1 MNSELGSS
9 QSPKHSVSLC
19 WAPDTRSLL
28 SPSLIWSLI
37 VCKGQ
42 EIKGERAV
50 TTLGLRQP
58 EPGCQN
64 NQPIRQHKPEAKGE
78 KQTRTDSSGQR
89 GETKPVSNV
98 LGDRVLGAGS
108 KSPVG
113 HWVTEQRRALASD
126 SSLSTCEKALGLS
139 FPNGYGDGQ
148 TDGTVSGKA

>member
-1 MNSELGSS
+1 MAREER
-9 QSPKHSVSLC
+9 QSL
-19 WAPDTRSLL
+19 
-28 SPSLIWSLI
+28 
-37 VCKGQ
+37 
-42 EIKGERAV
+42 
-50 TTLGLRQP
+50 
-58 EPGCQN
+58 
-64 NQPIRQHKPEAKGE
+64 
-78 KQTRTDSSGQR
+78 
-89 GETKPVSNV
+89 SNV